1 MSPGHNK
8 LIAEMLPAQFVIR
21 GSIEN
26 MPECNYELYLTE
38 FLNASSFFMGKTFNN
53 PFVFQEDQSKGQC
66 DCYAQI
72 DTDKYGLDFKLFGS
86 EKALQ
91 GKSIFSSQIIKVGQ
105 GAYAFAVPKERG
117 SITGTWILSVLKDRS
132 FDELEMISNNVY
144 QSDPANLIER
154 EIQGVLKKLKVRK
167 NLFLFLT
174 NRFHFPEGF
183 SVDFIKELDDLCL
196 SLSERLEHVIAFRN
210 KFAEGHDTYFSFIFE
225 DKLIITECNNGKL
238 KKADCI
244 PLSQSKVFWD
254 LNTILNPFGG
264 IKLRRE

>member
-105 GAYAFAVPKERG
+105 GAYAFAVPKG
-117 SITGTWILSVLKDRS
+117 LQVLPYPR
-132 FDELEMISNNVY
+132 ELHGE
-144 QSDPANLIER
+144 
-154 EIQGVLKKLKVRK
+154 K
-167 NLFLFLT
+167 
-174 NRFHFPEGF
+174 
-183 SVDFIKELDDLCL
+183 
-196 SLSERLEHVIAFRN
+196 
-210 KFAEGHDTYFSFIFE
+210 
-225 DKLIITECNNGKL
+225 
-238 KKADCI
+238 
-244 PLSQSKVFWD
+244 
-254 LNTILNPFGG
+254 
-264 IKLRRE
+264 

>member
-1 MSPGHNK
+1 M
-8 LIAEMLPAQFVIR
+8 
-21 GSIEN
+21 
-26 MPECNYELYLTE
+26 
-38 FLNASSFFMGKTFNN
+38 
-53 PFVFQEDQSKGQC
+53 
-66 DCYAQI
+66 
-72 DTDKYGLDFKLFGS
+72 
-86 EKALQ
+86 
-91 GKSIFSSQIIKVGQ
+91 
-105 GAYAFAVPKERG
+105 
-117 SITGTWILSVLKDRS
+117 SVLKDRS

-183 SVDFIKELDDLCL
+183 SFDFIKELDDLCL

-238 KKADCI
+238 KKVDCI